1 MELTEQQ
8 KEKIDDDITT
18 ELYSFIKKKRL
29 KLNESTNV
37 SDHKML
43 KRLDNSIE
51 FLKTTS
57 MRLNA
62 ESQEELDAMVKYYNY
77 RIQIMAEVLVKKY
90 E

>member
-8 KEKIDDDITT
+8 KEKIDNDIIQ
-18 ELYSFIKKKRL
+18 ELHSFIKKKGL

-62 ESQEELDAMVKYYNY
+62 ESQEELDAMVKYYNN
-77 RIQIMAEVLVKKY
+77 RIQIMGEVLAKKY